1 MQPDRVDAPRS
12 DSPPVPPR
20 KRFEELLRR
29 RIERC
34 RKPPAPPRQQR
45 PSIPARVVSARAG
58 RASSELRTQARQEMD
73 TSARRRVAEGAVAT
87 DQATGRLEARAADLL
102 STALRTEDSART
114 EHAAGLIAGT
124 AVSPAV
130 LAPSGRFGGLAPAP
144 GGASATT
151 AAPHLALE
159 GRIERALALVERI
172 ERFVRSGR
180 PSLALTLRGGVAGE
194 LEVQRVARGAIAL
207 RLSSPHPPSA
217 NELGELR
224 RALEARGLSVRSLE
238 ARVTAETGGGE
249 RPSVLRASSADA
261 CSPCP

>member
-1 MQPDRVDAPRS
+1 
-12 DSPPVPPR
+12 
-20 KRFEELLRR
+20 
-29 RIERC
+29 
-34 RKPPAPPRQQR
+34 
-45 PSIPARVVSARAG
+45 
-58 RASSELRTQARQEMD
+58 MD

-114 EHAAGLIAGT
+114 EHAAGSIAGT

-130 LAPSGRFGGLAPAP
+130 LAPSGGFGGLAP

-180 PSLALTLRGGVAGE
+180 PSLAVTLRGGVAGE